1 MEYRN
6 VTILLRLA
14 FVFLD
19 KGTETFV
26 QKEKMHK
33 SSVPDRTFPPAPK
46 EDILGITGGE
56 ELIVGEY
63 LTAPKYGNMFH
74 VGAYYWLATAYSSH
88 TLWYV
93 DYYGNGTNGGT
104 REFGVRP
111 VVSLKSTV
119 KVKGRN
125 AGGVW
130 NIEM

>member
-1 MEYRN
+1 M
-6 VTILLRLA
+6 
-14 FVFLD
+14 
-19 KGTETFV
+19 GTETFV

-33 SSVPDRTFPPAPK
+33 SPVPDRTFPPTSK

-74 VGAYYWLATAYSSH
+74 VGAYYWLASAYSSAS
-88 TLWYV
+88 LWYV
-93 DYYGNGTNGGT
+93 GTSGRVGDGNAY
-104 REFGVRP
+104 EFGVRP